1 MTETTFLI
9 LRTCM
14 ITLMTLGMMAS
25 MTEFRFGIRKL
36 LGVLGLYLL
45 WVLLSTWALLRLGGE
60 VLLYRL
66 LLLTISA
73 PAVALTYWATK
84 DSPSQAVF
92 NYTTQILVSLLSTSL
107 IRFFFPAPLVNI
119 LLTFSFFAVIIYL
132 EWRFLRKPF
141 RQLITIMPSGWNM
154 LTIIPCVFC
163 GYLMFVA
170 AWPQSYQENFS
181 QRIYGYAFLVP
192 VVVVY
197 TAIFKSLL
205 RQYRAQV
212 KKQNAKLLAFQ
223 VSALQQ
229 QLEKVSEGA
238 EAMKILRHDLRH
250 WLQTAAALA
259 ERGEKEALLKFLA
272 SAQQQLSDAQPR
284 HWCHPPILDAVF
296 SSYFEQARKQEISV
310 DAKIS
315 LPDTLPIEEGEL
327 AIVIANA
334 LENAIH
340 ANAALPREQR
350 KIRMMMVGHPSV
362 LLEISNPCTG
372 QVEFDSQGLPVS
384 RQPGHGLGVQS
395 INAFCQKYGAVC
407 RFSLEDSNF
416 HFQLV
421 L

>member
-1 MTETTFLI
+1 MTATTFLI
-9 LRTCM
+9 LRTCL
-14 ITLMTLGMMAS
+14 ICLMTLGMMAS
-25 MTEFRFGIRKL
+25 LTEFRFGIRKL

-60 VLLYRL
+60 VLLLRL

-73 PAVALTYWATK
+73 PAVVLTHWAAK
-84 DSPSQAVF
+84 DTPSQAVF

-107 IRFFFPAPLVNI
+107 IRFLFPAPVLNI
-119 LLTFSFFAVIIYL
+119 VLTVFFYAAIICL

-141 RQLITIMPSGWNM
+141 RRLITIMPSGWNM

-163 GYLMFVA
+163 FYLMFVA
-170 AWPQSYQENFS
+170 AWPQSYQENFP

-192 VVVVY
+192 MVVVY

-212 KKQNAKLLAFQ
+212 KKQNDDLLAFQ

-250 WLQTAAALA
+250 WLQTAATLA

-272 SAQQQLSDAQPR
+272 SAQLQLSDAQPH

-296 SSYFEQARKQEISV
+296 SSYFEQARKQGISV

-315 LPDTLPIEEGEL
+315 LSEALPVDEGEL

-340 ANAALPREQR
+340 ASAALPREQR
-350 KIRMMMVGHPSV
+350 KIRLTMVGHPSV
-362 LLEISNPCTG
+362 LLEITNPCAG
-372 QVEFDSQGLPVS
+372 QMEFDSQGLPVS

-407 RFSLEDSNF
+407 RFSLEDSSF

>member
-259 ERGEKEALLKFLA
+259 ERGKK
-272 SAQQQLSDAQPR
+272 R
-284 HWCHPPILDAVF
+284 
-296 SSYFEQARKQEISV
+296 
-310 DAKIS
+310 
-315 LPDTLPIEEGEL
+315 
-327 AIVIANA
+327 
-334 LENAIH
+334 
-340 ANAALPREQR
+340 
-350 KIRMMMVGHPSV
+350 
-362 LLEISNPCTG
+362 PC
-372 QVEFDSQGLPVS
+372 
-384 RQPGHGLGVQS
+384 
-395 INAFCQKYGAVC
+395 
-407 RFSLEDSNF
+407 
-416 HFQLV
+416 
-421 L
+421 